1 MPHQILGFLVRGN
14 TKKVLQVEFGL
25 YIVIKKLSI
34 NNIHLIVLDGVL
46 LSNISDIRIFPT
58 FHICVCSLVL
68 QLCFSFFVENF
79 IVHYHFTLTKDH
91 RSSISSM

>member
-1 MPHQILGFLVRGN
+1 MRGN

-46 LSNISDIRIFPT
+46 LSNITVILGFSPRST
-58 FHICVCSLVL
+58 FVCFL
-68 QLCFSFFVENF
+68 
-79 IVHYHFTLTKDH
+79 
-91 RSSISSM
+91 